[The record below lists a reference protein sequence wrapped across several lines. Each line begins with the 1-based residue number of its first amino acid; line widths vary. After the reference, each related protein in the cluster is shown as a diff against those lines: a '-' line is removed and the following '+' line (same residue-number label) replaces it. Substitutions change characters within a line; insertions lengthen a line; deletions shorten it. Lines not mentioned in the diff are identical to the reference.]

1 MNKFLREL
9 AEQATLNKLV
19 TGDDFSDSV
28 HPVFDKDVFAYSIV
42 QEVRDMLLT
51 TYLKTPL
58 ELCGPLLT
66 LDQDITAKFYRE

>member
-28 HPVFDKDVFAYSIV
+28 QPVFDKDVFAYSIV

-66 LDQDITAKFYRE
+66 LDEEITTKFYRE